1 MQRLYRL
8 KMQACKHKR
17 ETSKKKVAS
26 LHANY
31 LKTIYLNKAKGRGK
45 HTNKDLG
52 TQNIP
57 RYKQQ
62 FAYARR

>member
-1 MQRLYRL
+1 
-8 KMQACKHKR
+8 MQACKHQR

-26 LHANY
+26 MQANY
-31 LKTIYLNKAKGRGK
+31 LKTIYLNKAKGKDK

-62 FAYARR
+62 KGCIC